1 MLEVK
6 REQQRERERTKREQ
20 EDPEHEQRKQERAL
34 QQERERA
41 REESQAEAIRTAKT
55 VRSLL
60 YKLVHEICEN
70 GEERAPN
77 AAKATVLLESSL
89 HVSKVS
95 TAGDAKFWKVQQVQL
110 RSDGSIWLNP
120 HETRCRQ
127 IAPILDMTT
136 ELISYELHLGA
147 LSTISHDSIEFDPDR
162 HADFWRTRHFTGY
175 DAGTENDSGIQD
187 LSALFSRQ
195 AHPRMYV
202 DSQPP
207 SGPRTYA
214 DIIAAD
220 PLGVS
225 LIVWPFKYAGA
236 DDYNGE
242 YHTDFP
248 RFMLASD
255 DNKLRDRWHMALRA
269 LVRESNTLPRPW
281 ALQWIVKKVW
291 PEKGPW
297 SLNEI
302 LQLHQRVKAEPL
314 REPKANK

>member
-70 GEERAPN
+70 GEERPPN

-147 LSTISHDSIEFDPDR
+147 LSTISHD
-162 HADFWRTRHFTGY
+162 T
-175 DAGTENDSGIQD
+175 
-187 LSALFSRQ
+187 
-195 AHPRMYV
+195 
-202 DSQPP
+202 SQ
-207 SGPRTYA
+207 
-214 DIIAAD
+214 
-220 PLGVS
+220 
-225 LIVWPFKYAGA
+225 
-236 DDYNGE
+236 
-242 YHTDFP
+242 H
-248 RFMLASD
+248 
-255 DNKLRDRWHMALRA
+255 
-269 LVRESNTLPRPW
+269 
-281 ALQWIVKKVW
+281 
-291 PEKGPW
+291 
-297 SLNEI
+297 
-302 LQLHQRVKAEPL
+302 
-314 REPKANK
+314 